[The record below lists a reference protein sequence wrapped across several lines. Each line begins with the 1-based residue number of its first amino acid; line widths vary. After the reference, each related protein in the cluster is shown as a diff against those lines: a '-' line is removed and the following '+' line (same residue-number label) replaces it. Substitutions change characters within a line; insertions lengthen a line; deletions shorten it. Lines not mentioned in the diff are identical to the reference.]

1 MAGAQLQR
9 HLHLHFFRA
18 MAGRMLSGGR
28 HNTKHVASSMRSDD
42 CDVATM
48 TSHGDEYGEDD
59 GDGDGEYGGD
69 GDEDGFMDGLT
80 GGMDVCEWLDG

>member
-1 MAGAQLQR
+1 
-9 HLHLHFFRA
+9 
-18 MAGRMLSGGR
+18 
-28 HNTKHVASSMRSDD
+28 MRSDD

-69 GDEDGFMDGLT
+69 DDDDGCMDG
-80 GGMDVCEWLDG
+80 